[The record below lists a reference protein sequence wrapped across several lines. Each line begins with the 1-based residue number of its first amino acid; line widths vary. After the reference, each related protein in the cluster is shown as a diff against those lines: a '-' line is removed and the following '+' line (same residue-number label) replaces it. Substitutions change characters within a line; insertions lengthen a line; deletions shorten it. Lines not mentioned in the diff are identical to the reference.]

1 MKTLT
6 ILGSTGSI
14 GQNTLE
20 VVRAFPG
27 RFRVAALAAGHNVE
41 RLKEQI
47 IAFRPRYAIVADE
60 SSAARLKEIIGRS
73 QGTEILSGP
82 EGYNLAVSLPEVT
95 LVVSAIVGAAG
106 LLPTLA
112 ALEAGKDVA
121 LANKE
126 AMVTAGSMMVKTASR
141 NKCRIIP
148 IDSEHSAIFQCLKGQ
163 RQSDVERIIL
173 TASGGPF
180 WRRISADL
188 HSITPAEALR
198 HPKWRMGKKVTID
211 SATLMNKGLEV
222 IEARWF
228 FGVDFNRIDVH
239 IHPQSIV
246 HSLVEFKD
254 GAVIAQLGVPDMR
267 GPIAYA
273 LSYPERIPRLA
284 ESLDLTR
291 SGVLE
296 FFHPNPQKFP
306 CLDLAYKAG
315 RAGGI
320 MPAALNAANEEAVDA
335 FLAGNIL
342 FTAIPQV
349 IDTVMS
355 ACSQHDAESI
365 DDIIEADRW
374 ARQEVKKAMLIND
387 MKGTTH

>member
-27 RFRVAALAAGHNVE
+27 RFKVAVLAAGRNVE

-47 IAFRPRYAIVADE
+47 IAFRPRYAVVADE
-60 SSAARLKEIIGRS
+60 SSARRLKEIIGS
-73 QGTEILSGP
+73 LHGTKILSGP
-82 EGYNLAVSLPEVT
+82 EGYNRAVSLPEVN

-126 AMVTAGSMMVKTASR
+126 AMVTAGSMMVKTACR
-141 NKCRIIP
+141 HKCRIIP

-163 RQSDVERIIL
+163 RQSDIERIIL

-188 HSITPAEALR
+188 DSITPAEALR

-228 FGVDFNRIDVH
+228 FGVDFDRIDVH

-273 LSYPERIPRLA
+273 LSYPERMTRLA

-315 RAGGI
+315 RMGGI

-335 FLAGNIL
+335 FLAGKIL
-342 FTAIPQV
+342 FTAIPRIIEV
-349 IDTVMS
+349 VMS
-355 ACSQHDAESI
+355 DCRLHDAESI

-374 ARQEVKKAMLIND
+374 ARQEAKKAIVN
-387 MKGTTH
+387 K